1 MKSRFIKYVAS
12 DTASFFLQSET
23 MRIYDRMPTTRVGPS
38 YHIGISSLMRQ
49 GRVF

>member
-23 MRIYDRMPTTRVGPS
+23 MRIYDRIQISTHKQGKH
-38 YHIGISSLMRQ
+38 YQQIGFTS
-49 GRVF
+49 